1 MRNLKP
7 HHGFRREHCPRA
19 ALCRF
24 VGVMALITM
33 SADCFALA
41 PILSRLE
48 VIGSGRGLALTL
60 GADAAFDVTII
71 EKPSEKSIASILSIT
86 CSNVIYGLDD
96 YQFSAFP
103 RGAPL
108 KQIVAK
114 ETGKNGGIE
123 LLVKTLIPLDKNI
136 RFKQKDNRWVI
147 LLTSAPIN
155 DFAWSAQ
162 GETKKKVIAG
172 GGEAKIIA
180 ENNRATAPL
189 SGPPRSTA
197 SSFLEDITILHREQV
212 ETIIFKFDAPTE
224 MIVKSMPEQITILFV
239 NAKNGLP
246 SAAFTSEKDWLVKT
260 IELKEV
266 THGGAMWLAA
276 SIDVNREG
284 GAKPLVQTFSDRL
297 VIYSVRETKKCLSLW
312 SAKNGTTLSYDF
324 ITPQEFPVDLKNIE
338 NKALSDSK
346 NDMSATGTFSVQTT
360 SQNPPQPEAPP
371 PRVIRIVIV
380 KDNTALRSR
389 PSAAPVSAVIRRFPL
404 GAIVTKLGKKG
415 AWIHVEAGDAQGWVL
430 GSLAMDSAK
439 APQAIWR
446 KIEAEKILAAKQEEK
461 LQEAERTRQEKIEK
475 AQAAN
480 TSQPEITPLRKQ
492 PSVEHSIAASAPAV
506 PEKAALS
513 DTMKNSVPLQ
523 GAATVAIVPDKPQQS
538 GIEYSVLG
546 RDPFLPLTQD
556 EEGPLPNVDNLQMV
570 GILYDKAARIALF
583 EDMKDKANAYA
594 LRENDPVK
602 NGYLLR
608 IQSDK
613 VLFLIKEF
621 GISRTFT
628 MKLNKEKQPELLQDK
643 EIQNPMNSN
652 TTQGN

>member
-1 MRNLKP
+1 MRDLKP
-7 HHGFRREHCPRA
+7 HHGFRRGHFPRA
-19 ALCRF
+19 ACLRLI
-24 VGVMALITM
+24 GVMALFTI
-33 SADCFALA
+33 SADLFAA
-41 PILSRLE
+41 TPVLSRLE

-60 GADAAFDVTII
+60 GADAAFDVTIV
-71 EKPSEKSIASILSIT
+71 EKPSEKSIVSTLSIT

-96 YQFSAFP
+96 YQFSSFP

-108 KQIVAK
+108 RQIVAK
-114 ETGKNGGIE
+114 ETKKSGGIE
-123 LLVKTLIPLDKNI
+123 ILVKTLIPLDKNI

-162 GETKKKVIAG
+162 NETKKNAIAG

-180 ENNRATAPL
+180 ENNRVTAPP
-189 SGPPRSTA
+189 SGPPQSTA

-224 MIVKSMPEQITILFV
+224 MIVKSVPEQITILFV

-266 THGGAMWLAA
+266 IHGGAMWLAA
-276 SIDVNREG
+276 SINVNREG
-284 GAKPLVQTFSDRL
+284 SAKPLIQTFSDRL
-297 VIYSVRETKKCLSLW
+297 VIYSVRDAKRCLSLW

-346 NDMSATGTFSVQTT
+346 NDMSASGTFSVQAT
-360 SQNPPQPEAPP
+360 SQNPPQLATPP
-371 PRVIRIVIV
+371 PRVTKIVIV
-380 KDNTALRSR
+380 KNNTALRSR

-404 GAIVTKLGKKG
+404 GAIATQLGKKG
-415 AWIHVEAGDAQGWVL
+415 AWIHVEAGDTQGWVL

-446 KIEAEKILAAKQEEK
+446 KIEAAKIAAAKQEEK
-461 LQEAERTRQEKIEK
+461 LQEAERLRQEKIEK
-475 AQAAN
+475 AQEALK
-480 TSQPEITPLRKQ
+480 SPPEITPLAKQ
-492 PSVEHSIAASAPAV
+492 PSIEHSIAASSPTAA
-506 PEKAALS
+506 EKASLG
-513 DTMKNSVPLQ
+513 DTTKNSFPLQ
-523 GAATVAIVPDKPQQS
+523 GAATVAIASEKPQQPA
-538 GIEYSVLG
+538 IAYNVLG

-556 EEGPLPNVDNLQMV
+556 EEGPLPSVENLQMV

-583 EDMKDKANAYA
+583 EDINDKANAYA

-628 MKLNKEKQPELLQDK
+628 MKLNKGKQPKLLQDQ

-652 TTQGN
+652 TTQGY

>member
-1 MRNLKP
+1 MHDLTP
-7 HHGFRREHCPRA
+7 HLGFLWKHCPRA
-19 ALCRF
+19 AYLR
-24 VGVMALITM
+24 VIGIMALITI
-33 SADCFALA
+33 SANLFAA
-41 PILSRLE
+41 TPVLSRLE

-71 EKPSEKSIASILSIT
+71 EKPSEKSIVSTLSIT

-96 YQFSAFP
+96 YQFSSFP
-103 RGAPL
+103 RGAPIR
-108 KQIVAK
+108 QIVAK
-114 ETGKNGGIE
+114 ETRKNGGIE

-162 GETKKKVIAG
+162 NETKKNAIAG

-180 ENNRATAPL
+180 ENNRVTAPP

-266 THGGAMWLAA
+266 IHGGAMWLAA
-276 SIDVNREG
+276 SIDVNRAG
-284 GAKPLVQTFSDRL
+284 SAKPLIQTFSDRL
-297 VIYSVRETKKCLSLW
+297 VIYSVRDAKRCLSLW

-346 NDMSATGTFSVQTT
+346 NDMSASGTFSVQTT
-360 SQNPPQPEAPP
+360 SQNSPQFAAPPP
-371 PRVIRIVIV
+371 PRVIKIIIV

-389 PSAAPVSAVIRRFPL
+389 PSTAPVSAVIRRFPL
-404 GAIVTKLGKKG
+404 GAIATQLGKKG

-430 GSLAMDSAK
+430 GSLTMDSTK
-439 APQAIWR
+439 VPQALWR
-446 KIEAEKILAAKQEEK
+446 KIEAAKIAAAKQEEK
-461 LQEAERTRQEKIEK
+461 LQEAERLQQEKIEK
-475 AQAAN
+475 VKSAPA
-480 TSQPEITPLRKQ
+480 ITPLQQQ
-492 PSVEHSIAASAPAV
+492 PSIEHSIAASSPGV
-506 PEKAALS
+506 PEKASLG
-513 DTMKNSVPLQ
+513 DTTKNSALLQ
-523 GAATVAIVPDKPQQS
+523 SAATIAIAAEKPQPPV
-538 GIEYSVLG
+538 IAYNVLG

-556 EEGPLPNVDNLQMV
+556 EEGPLPSVENLQMV

-583 EDMKDKANAYA
+583 EDINDKANAYA

-628 MKLNKEKQPELLQDK
+628 MKLNKGKQPELLPDK